1 MGIIAG
7 IGIIGFL
14 LIAVVV
20 ASSFFGTEFENIADR
35 LKGQAQAINVEPNAD
50 GQIIC
55 DLAIKVKAQLED
67 DLFKGLHI
75 RIDPNDS
82 KHYQWYCQFDSPVGA
97 SLVNYD
103 LSPNAFFLA
112 GEKIHVELVL
122 RDKSD
127 PTFKYDANNIK
138 YQMMFREITIT
149 DTTGIVPTPIDMSR
163 EFYIPN
169 VVHGDYDL
177 EIYYGRII
185 NELGVGQPLITD
197 LCEAGKSNC

>member
-7 IGIIGFL
+7 IGIVGFL
-14 LIAVVV
+14 LIALVV
-20 ASSFFGTEFENIADR
+20 AFSFFGGEFDNLADR
-35 LKGQAQAINVEPNAD
+35 LKGQAQAVQVEPNAD
-50 GQIIC
+50 GEIVC
-55 DLAIKVKAQLED
+55 DLAIKVNASLED

-82 KHYQWYCQFDSPVGA
+82 KQYQWYCQFPPVGA

-103 LSPNAFFLA
+103 LNPNAFFLA

-169 VVHGDYDL
+169 VVHDDYDL
-177 EIYYGRII
+177 EIYYGRVI
-185 NELGVGQPLITD
+185 NDLEVGKPLITD
-197 LCEAGKSNC
+197 LCEAGKSSC